1 MPLAFAVEK
10 KKLYKFWGDLT
21 EKQEVMLERLHK
33 NGRRT
38 FTELLVEFGF
48 TEADLSDFIEK
59 AKEVCF
65 IEEKDGYISLAEL
78 AVLVFDRKN
87 QRKKS

>member
-1 MPLAFAVEK
+1 MLLAFAVEK

-21 EKQEVMLERLHK
+21 EQQEAMLEGLHK
-33 NGRRT
+33 KGRRT

-48 TEADLSDFIEK
+48 TEVELSDFIEK
-59 AKEVCF
+59 AKDVCF
-65 IEEKDGYISLAEL
+65 IEEKEGYISLAEL
-78 AVLVFDRKN
+78 AVLIFDRKN